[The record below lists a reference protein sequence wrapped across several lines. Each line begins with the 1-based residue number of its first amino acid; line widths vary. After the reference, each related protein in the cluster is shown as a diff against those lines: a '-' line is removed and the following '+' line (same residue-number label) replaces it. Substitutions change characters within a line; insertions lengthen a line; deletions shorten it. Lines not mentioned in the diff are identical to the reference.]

1 MLKRTALV
9 LTLAAALLAAAPTAP
24 LAPAAPT
31 APLAPAA
38 ADNAPGHPAW
48 GHYLYGKSTYM
59 GMAGTFACSVTPYAL
74 ALGGAAGMVFG
85 LACGLTSAA

>member
-24 LAPAAPT
+24 LAPAA
-31 APLAPAA
+31 

-48 GHYLYGKSTYM
+48 GHYMYGKSTLM
-59 GMAGTFACSVTPYAL
+59 GVAGTFACALTPYAL
-74 ALGGAAGMVFG
+74 ALGGAGGMVFG
-85 LACGLTSAA
+85 VACGLTSAA

>member
-24 LAPAAPT
+24 LAPAA
-31 APLAPAA
+31 
-38 ADNAPGHPAW
+38 DNGPGHPAW
-48 GHYLYGKSTYM
+48 GHYMYGKSTYM

>member
-9 LTLAAALLAAAPTAP
+9 LTLAAALLA
-24 LAPAAPT
+24 AAPT

-48 GHYLYGKSTYM
+48 GHYLYGKSPYM